1 MPVNEAMFSVMPPPP
16 PSHGS
21 YHAPVGDLLSWRAEI
36 RASIAA
42 VLRLQAD
49 NRLRDAA
56 VETAL
61 SLQRLGRGEIA
72 DAIER
77 RRVAWATYVELYG
90 NSVADRLSPDSDA
103 AGVSEQS
110 LGKRKA
116 IAYRGETEVDDER
129 VSQALGALEDSNL
142 ALMEL

>member
-1 MPVNEAMFSVMPPPP
+1 MPPPP

-49 NRLRDAA
+49 NRMVDLAA
-56 VETAL
+56 ETAL
-61 SLQRLGRGEIA
+61 TMQRLSRGELS

-77 RRVAWATYVELYG
+77 RRIAWATYIELYG
-90 NSVADRLSPDSDA
+90 HSVIDRLSPESDA
-103 AGVSEQS
+103 AGVSEKS

-116 IAYRGETEVDDER
+116 LAYRGETEVDDER
-129 VSQALGALEDSNL
+129 VSRALEALEDSGL
-142 ALMEL
+142 ASMEL